1 MKKYVEINGKVFEV
15 QVLDYDQKAEDK
27 FRKQEARRS
36 RQYRNQ
42 LANRRGQKKIWDA
55 FAEANPYIA

>member
-1 MKKYVEINGKVFEV
+1 MKKYVEINGRMVEV
-15 QVLDYDQKAEDK
+15 QVLSYDQKAEEA
-27 FRKQEARRS
+27 FRKAEAKRS

-55 FAEANPYIA
+55 FGEANPYIA